1 MEADLADL
9 VMVSGG
15 SGYAAGFMI
24 RQLIA
29 EGWTVNATIRSLAK
43 EAATRQ
49 ALQTDDSKL
58 RFFEADLSAD
68 AGWAAAMAGARYV
81 LHVASPIGVAA
92 PKSDD
97 ELIVPARDGTLRVLR
112 AARDAGVKRVVM
124 TSSGAAIQ
132 YGHGRGDRTFT
143 EADWTNVDGPDVSA
157 YNKSKTIAERAA
169 RDWIAA
175 EGGATEF
182 CTINPTAIIG
192 PVMSDD
198 FAPSIE
204 VMKRLLS
211 GAMPGCPDFGFGI
224 VDVRDLA
231 AIHIQAMTAPGMA
244 NERIIATGPFYKLLD
259 IAHVLKGGLGEQG
272 HKVPVRTLPNWLVRG
287 FALFAPELKS
297 LISELGNV
305 RKIDPS
311 HARDV
316 LGWVARPTD
325 ETLLDCARSLIAH
338 GIVKV

>member
-1 MEADLADL
+1 MSKT

-29 EGWTVNATIRSLAK
+29 EGWDVRATLRSLTK
-43 EAATRQ
+43 KSATRA
-49 ALQTDDSKL
+49 ALDVDNSKL
-58 RFFEADLSAD
+58 SFFEADLSAD
-68 AGWAAAMAGARYV
+68 GGWGEAASGCDYV
-81 LHVASPIGVAA
+81 LHVASPIGVAH
-92 PKSDD
+92 PKTDD
-97 ELIVPARDGTLRVLR
+97 ELIIPARDGALRVLR

-143 EADWTNVDGPDVSA
+143 EGDWTNIDGPDVSA

-175 EGGATEF
+175 EGGSLEF

-204 VMKRLLS
+204 IMKRLLS

-231 AIHIQAMTAPGMA
+231 AIHIMAMTAPNMA
-244 NERIIATGPFYKLLD
+244 NERIIATGPFYKLID
-259 IAHVLKGGLGEQG
+259 IAHVLKAGLAEQG
-272 HKVPVRTLPNWLVRG
+272 RKVPTRTLPNWLVRG
-287 FALFAPELKS
+287 LAIFAPELKS
-297 LISELGNV
+297 LLSELGNV
-305 RKIDPS
+305 RKINPS
-311 HARDV
+311 HARDL
-316 LGWVARPTD
+316 LGWVARPTE
-325 ETLLDCARSLIAH
+325 ETLLDCARSLIAL
-338 GIVKV
+338 GVVRV

>member
-1 MEADLADL
+1 
-9 VMVSGG
+9 MVSGG
-15 SGYAAGFMI
+15 SGYAAGFII

-29 EGWTVNATIRSLAK
+29 EGWHVRGTLRSLDK
-43 EAATRQ
+43 EAATRA
-49 ALQTDDSKL
+49 ALAVDNSKL
-58 RFFEADLSAD
+58 VFSAANLSAD
-68 AGWAAAMAGARYV
+68 AGWAEAVAGASHV
-81 LHVASPIGVAA
+81 IHVASPIGVAA

-97 ELIVPARDGTLRVLR
+97 ELIIPARDGTLRILR
-112 AARDAGVKRVVM
+112 AARDAGVQRVVM

-132 YGHGRGDRTFT
+132 YGHGRGDRIFT
-143 EADWTNVDGPDVSA
+143 DADWTNVDGPDVSA

-169 RDWIAA
+169 RDWVTA
-175 EGGATEF
+175 EGGAMEF

-204 VMKRLLS
+204 IIKRLLS

-231 AIHIQAMTAPGMA
+231 AIHIKAMTAPGMA

-259 IAHVLKGGLGEQG
+259 IAHVLKLGLGPQG
-272 HKVPVRTLPNWLVRG
+272 AKVPLRTLPNWLVRG
-287 FALFAPELKS
+287 FAFFAPELKS

-305 RKIDPS
+305 RHVDPS
-311 HARDV
+311 HAKRV
-316 LGWVARPTD
+316 LGWEARPTE
-325 ETLLDCARSLIAH
+325 ETLLDCARSLIEH
-338 GIVKV
+338 GIVEV